1 MLISLWEACLSLC
14 LPGHVT
20 IFYEHRGGVLWNI
33 AKLWCNFEWISTMI
47 WVCPTFQSSNC
58 GHTNHLVSVSFIVRT
73 KSAGGNVSVGNAQ
86 LRGLLSPARSLHVD
100 SGCNQKGGLAGI
112 PRGFYSHECGTRA
125 RVMSPLSLPR
135 LLRGWRLEQCDQPVE
150 STIYIIPEPTERR
163 TQHIKDTERVK
174 SRPVTMAT
182 PTFHRLRKRESFR
195 KTNVWDFSCFY
206 PPSFS
211 CVLVVFNR
219 TVTSVNCNWH
229 DAYSEQAIWINGD
242 VHCVQWL

>member
-1 MLISLWEACLSLC
+1 
-14 LPGHVT
+14 
-20 IFYEHRGGVLWNI
+20 
-33 AKLWCNFEWISTMI
+33 MI
-47 WVCPTFQSSNC
+47 WMCPTFQSSKC

-73 KSAGGNVSVGNAQ
+73 KSAGGNVPVGNAQ
-86 LRGLLSPARSLHVD
+86 LRGLLPPARSLHVD
-100 SGCNQKGGLAGI
+100 SGYNQKGGLAGI

-163 TQHIKDTERVK
+163 ISAHQRHRTSQE
-174 SRPVTMAT
+174 SPVTMAT
-182 PTFHRLRKRESFR
+182 PTFHRLRKWESIR

-206 PPSFS
+206 PPSIS

-219 TVTSVNCNWH
+219 TVTSSNCNWH

-242 VHCVQWL
+242 GHCVQWL